1 MFYLSLLFYLKP
13 PRKSNE
19 GLISGWLFFRYMAI
33 GTYVGAATVGAA
45 AWWFMY
51 CEDGPQISYYQLVK
65 SRLVIFILVIYLF

>member
-1 MFYLSLLFYLKP
+1 MYVYFLLVIFMKP
-13 PRKSNE
+13 PRKSDE

-33 GTYVGAATVGAA
+33 GGYVGAATVGAA

-65 SRLVIFILVIYLF
+65 YIMIVLYSI